1 MRSRGPTRWIV
12 DGHGDHGYRLLEVR
26 RDFVADIMRRSGGSG
41 CNGNGR
47 RCCADDSSYLHRRR
61 TLSGRLP
68 QRRCV
73 DGHLSQPLSGCREDR
88 VGDSGDDRRGPWFAH
103 PTWRLRILD
112 DVNLDGRRLV
122 HAENLVSIEV
132 GLLHTAVLER
142 DLTIERRSDAED
154 DRALN
159 LRLDCVGIDD
169 GAAIDRADDPADTNR
184 AILRYFN
191 FGNLRHMGPEDEL
204 KGHAS
209 PDPFR

>member
-1 MRSRGPTRWIV
+1 MTRKSVRLAGATLPRPTISPRSFTTSAQTQPSFSGLNPIRG
-12 DGHGDHGYRLLEVR
+12 GHGTR
-26 RDFVADIMRRSGGSG
+26 RGSG

-68 QRRCV
+68 QRRRV

-103 PTWRLRILD
+103 STWRLRILD

-122 HAENLVSIEV
+122 HAENLVRMEV

-191 FGNLRHMGPEDEL
+191 FGNLRHMG
-204 KGHAS
+204 
-209 PDPFR
+209 